1 MTIQKNKILEAEIP
15 VIRNLRK
22 GETVEFH
29 ELGIPNVFLSGSGVR
44 VAEYPD
50 GSKSVVLPPL
60 PVLEMLEKLVFA
72 ELVIC
77 DCGSLDK
84 SEVYYLRRMMDMTQ
98 QQLADFLDLTRETI
112 SRLENGKER
121 ISTTVAMAIQRLCIP
136 QAVEFLN
143 HLPAEVRKLNR
154 AHLTRFQDFLVCKHT
169 EATHLADDIQ
179 FFFTCPRRTG
189 TLV

>member
-1 MTIQKNKILEAEIP
+1 MRCYNKKTEFDLPTI
-15 VIRNLRK
+15 RRLRK

-29 ELGIPNVFLSGSGVR
+29 ELGIPNVYLSGSGIR

-60 PVLEMLEKLVFA
+60 PLLEMLEKFVFA

-84 SEVYYLRRMMDMTQ
+84 SEVYYLRRMMNMTQ
-98 QQLADFLDLTRETI
+98 QQLADLLDLTRETI
-112 SRLENGKER
+112 SRLENGKEK
-121 ISTTVAMAIQRLCIP
+121 ISTTVALAIQRLCIP

-154 AHLTRFQDFLVCKHT
+154 ANFARFQDFLARKHT
-169 EATHLADDIQ
+169 ETIHLADNIH
-179 FFFTCPRRTG
+179 FSLACPRRVG
-189 TLV
+189 VLA